1 MAQILTHSYVVAM
14 ACGSFCVRGDD
25 HVSKFLHHFHT
36 VRGVQ
41 NKKEEKT
48 HVCEIHFELRLF
60 ELRQ

>member
-1 MAQILTHSYVVAM
+1 MWWRWHVVRFVY
-14 ACGSFCVRGDD
+14 GLRGDD
-25 HVSKFLHHFHT
+25 HVLKFLHHFHT

-48 HVCEIHFELRLF
+48 HVCEIHFELRPF